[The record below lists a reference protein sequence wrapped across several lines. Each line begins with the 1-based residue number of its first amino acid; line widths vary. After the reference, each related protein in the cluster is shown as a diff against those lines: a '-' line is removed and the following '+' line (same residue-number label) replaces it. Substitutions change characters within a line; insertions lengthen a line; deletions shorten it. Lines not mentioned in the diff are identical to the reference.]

1 MTGIPISAVGSAGV
15 QMAGQAKAQANW
27 ASTRSLA
34 AKRNVA
40 YLEGR
45 VDRLTLVNAAM
56 WSLMQDKLGVTE
68 EDLINRMVEIDIS
81 DGTPDGKITA
91 GIRKCTKCGRTLAA
105 KHRKCL
111 YCGAA
116 DLRATAFEATL

>member
-1 MTGIPISAVGSAGV
+1 MAAHV
-15 QMAGQAKAQANW
+15 AGQAKLQSGR
-27 ASTRSLA
+27 ASSSALTAR
-34 AKRNVA
+34 RDVR

-45 VDRLTLVNAAM
+45 LDRLTLVNAAM
-56 WSLMQDKLGVTE
+56 WSLMQEKLGLTE
-68 EDLINRMVEIDIS
+68 EELINRMVEIDIS

-91 GIRKCTKCGRTLAA
+91 GVRKCSKCGRTLAA

-116 DLRATAFEATL
+116 DLRSTAFEATL

>member
-1 MTGIPISAVGSAGV
+1 MDALLLH
-15 QMAGQAKAQANW
+15 MAQSREIGEAKNAARRGTAKA
-27 ASTRSLA
+27 LG
-34 AKRNVA
+34 AKRDVR

-45 VDRLTLVNAAM
+45 IDRLTLVNMAM
-56 WSLMQDKLGVTE
+56 WSLLKDKLGVTE

-81 DGTPDGKITA
+81 DGKADGKVTT
-91 GIRKCTKCGRTLAA
+91 GVRKCGKCGRTLAA